1 MKLAWRF
8 LKQNRK
14 HLDKTPVMVEQ
25 IGWAIDKGLHFPVLV
40 LPILKANADALTKL
54 APTIDMVENV
64 AN

>member
-1 MKLAWRF
+1 
-8 LKQNRK
+8 
-14 HLDKTPVMVEQ
+14 VMIEQ